1 MGLQRPMVMPD
12 GRASTAH
19 GASGKA
25 GQGWMGQ
32 VRGGSSNQAAW
43 LSHLAWI
50 LVCQGPLGD
59 APSLEGV
66 SLRAGARE
74 YGDMVAFGEYGSG
87 ESTGGASE
95 GTAIHDLCMTTMP
108 LRG

>member
-1 MGLQRPMVMPD
+1 MGLQRPMVVPD

-25 GQGWMGQ
+25 GQGRMGQ
-32 VRGGSSNQAAW
+32 ARGGSSNQAAW

-59 APSLEGV
+59 APSPEGV
-66 SLRAGARE
+66 SLARVRESMATWRALVSAAPVRPVRAP
-74 YGDMVAFGEYGSG
+74 YKAAKVQPY
-87 ESTGGASE
+87 
-95 GTAIHDLCMTTMP
+95 MTYA
-108 LRG
+108 